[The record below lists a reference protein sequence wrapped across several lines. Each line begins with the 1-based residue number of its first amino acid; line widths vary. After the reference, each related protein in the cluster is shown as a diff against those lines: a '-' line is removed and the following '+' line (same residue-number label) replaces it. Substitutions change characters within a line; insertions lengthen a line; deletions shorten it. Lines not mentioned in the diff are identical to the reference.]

1 MDSSAELRAK
11 RAGFLARFDIL
22 VPKFSKQE
30 RSVLEVSYHHQQH
43 KDSFRLDR
51 IDDVRHHI
59 LDPVPD
65 NTGADETKDDGFF
78 LIASK
83 IYDKVKHRRLLT
95 TEELSMEAKQGK
107 LTRCPVL
114 PMVEIE
120 KTFKVISPLPTRF
133 QPRLHRTLR
142 ILE

>member
-1 MDSSAELRAK
+1 M
-11 RAGFLARFDIL
+11 ARFDIL
-22 VPKFSKQE
+22 APKFSKQE
-30 RSVLEVSYHHQQH
+30 RGVLEVSYHQQQ

-65 NTGADETKDDGFF
+65 NTVTDESKDDRFS

-95 TEELSMEAKQGK
+95 AEELIMEAK
-107 LTRCPVL
+107 R
-114 PMVEIE
+114 
-120 KTFKVISPLPTRF
+120 
-133 QPRLHRTLR
+133 
-142 ILE
+142 